1 MTSVLISETKGRR
14 PALTP
19 RHGAARSTD
28 GFDPSGRS
36 LGSNPSLNREP
47 NGREHVGSADRNDI
61 MESQKLAVDT
71 IVYATGCDRAEV
83 TAFIA
88 RQYLGGLKDAKRLT
102 FKGDAILQEPA
113 F

>member
-1 MTSVLISETKGRR
+1 
-14 PALTP
+14 
-19 RHGAARSTD
+19 
-28 GFDPSGRS
+28 
-36 LGSNPSLNREP
+36 
-47 NGREHVGSADRNDI
+47 

>member
-1 MTSVLISETKGRR
+1 MRTGSI
-14 PALTP
+14 
-19 RHGAARSTD
+19 ARAIK
-28 GFDPSGRS
+28 PIVE
-36 LGSNPSLNREP
+36 LNPYCREP

-88 RQYLGGLKDAKRLT
+88 RHYLDGLKDAKRLT